1 MKVLNST
8 LIPFFGYNQL
18 RRSFHFLRS
27 KFVAFDTGVQPS
39 VGKSRYMPIVS
50 NKPHQYY
57 MASANLYTATIAPNS
72 TKTPCAHY
80 SIEGQYVLDSLNSN
94 TNSGESLL
102 INSSDIRDITDRCW
116 NSTNT
121 ETTYQPNYMS
131 LQPFHL
137 SNSDQMVVNQ
147 LSDLA
152 YFGADKMHQHTF
164 SNGLKSIDGQH
175 FYEVLYHCVD
185 NYLNEPDDAT
195 KTKKAQAL
203 NDAFIAIG
211 WLEKYWLFQGFK
223 QKNKTNFIVPDTI
236 AKPYTLLA
244 VLFGNQTEFLY
255 YGHYV
260 GASCS
265 NMQDMR
271 EMMKQ
276 VNFECSESIAK
287 WLVSFDAL
295 YDVQS
300 IYDANLNGEDSDS
313 VLQSDRTFRFIHL
326 AMEMVFSRDISK
338 IRLLIDKALLT
349 NGIEQ
354 KQFTLDALTLL
365 MKTETDMHAVFKTLP
380 KVSLPKHYNSF
391 VRPFIAGTFGKNCG
405 TVYHDKGKFFVG
417 CGDETYFDPQTA
429 VLHKG
434 QWKQHVG
441 QTGAQTSARV
451 ILDMFFSLATNA
463 LKTPVDSDLIR
474 FIMLDD
480 QAGIKSYINDY
491 KGDPLTLQ
499 LTLFR
504 ATCRPP
510 NHNHQIVE
518 AWEISKKWMGQI
530 FQDND
535 TVNALIEGQISAL
548 KHRVLHYRYV
558 HAYIN
563 DFSAPTS
570 QQRGIATGG
579 TQTYDFLPN
588 VTASILADIRKVMTH
603 LTNPPDAIK
612 WEHELRPYEKTSNQI
627 RVKSK
632 LIAQDDQNKPI

>member
-1 MKVLNST
+1 M
-8 LIPFFGYNQL
+8 
-18 RRSFHFLRS
+18 
-27 KFVAFDTGVQPS
+27 
-39 VGKSRYMPIVS
+39 
-50 NKPHQYY
+50 
-57 MASANLYTATIAPNS
+57 
-72 TKTPCAHY
+72 
-80 SIEGQYVLDSLNSN
+80 
-94 TNSGESLL
+94 
-102 INSSDIRDITDRCW
+102 SD
-116 NSTNT
+116 N
-121 ETTYQPNYMS
+121 
-131 LQPFHL
+131 
-137 SNSDQMVVNQ
+137 DQNVVNQ

-164 SNGLKSIDGQH
+164 SSALKFIDARH
-175 FYEVLYHCVD
+175 FYQVLYHCVD
-185 NYLNEPDDAT
+185 DYLNESNDDM

-223 QKNKTNFIVPDTI
+223 QKNKVNFIVPEVI
-236 AKPYTLLA
+236 SKPYSLLA

-265 NMQDMR
+265 NMQAMRDM
-271 EMMKQ
+271 MMTVDFK
-276 VNFECSESIAK
+276 STESISK
-287 WLVSFDAL
+287 WLISFDAL

-300 IYDANLNGEDSDS
+300 IYDSSLGGEDPDS

-326 AMEMVFSRDISK
+326 AMEMVFSRDISI
-338 IRLLIDKALLT
+338 IRSLIDQGLSSTGL
-349 NGIEQ
+349 EQ
-354 KQFTLDALTLL
+354 KRCILDALELL
-365 MKTETDMHAVFKTLP
+365 KQTEADMHAVFKTLP

-405 TVYHDKGKFFVG
+405 TVYHDNGKFFVG
-417 CGDETYFDPQTA
+417 CGDESYFDAHTA
-429 VLHKG
+429 VLYKG
-434 QWKQHVG
+434 KWKQHVG

-463 LKTPVDSDLIR
+463 LKTPVDPDLIR
-474 FIMLDD
+474 YIMTDD
-480 QAGIKSYINDY
+480 QARIQSYIKNY
-491 KGDPLTLQ
+491 QGDPLTLQ

-518 AWEISKKWMGQI
+518 AWETSKKWMSHI
-530 FQDND
+530 FKDND
-535 TVNALIEGQISAL
+535 SVNALIEGQMWAL

-563 DFSAPTS
+563 EFSAPTS
-570 QQRGIATGG
+570 QERGIATGG

-588 VTASILADIRKVMTH
+588 VTANIIADIRQVMSH
-603 LTNPPDAIK
+603 LTNESDVIK
-612 WEHELRPYEKTSNQI
+612 WEQELLPYEKTSNQI

-632 LIAQDDQNKPI
+632 LIAQDEKNKRI